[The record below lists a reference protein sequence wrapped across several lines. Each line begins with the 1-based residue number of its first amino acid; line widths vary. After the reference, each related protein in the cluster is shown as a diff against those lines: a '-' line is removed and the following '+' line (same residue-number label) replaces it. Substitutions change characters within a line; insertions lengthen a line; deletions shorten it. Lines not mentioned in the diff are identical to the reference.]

1 MSSVTFVGIESI
13 TKRFSS
19 SDILYPWQRS
29 KQGPEQPSQTHS
41 ECKVHLA
48 APQLPF

>member
-48 APQLPF
+48 ALQLPF